1 MWIIY
6 MGSYEV
12 DENGQLILKNM
23 LPGRYSLFEVQAP
36 EGYEKLASA
45 IQFEITENGG
55 IVLGESAEIEE
66 LVYIEE
72 NVLFIKN
79 SKEPEPTATPT
90 PEPTATPTPEPTA
103 TPTPEPT
110 ATPTPEPTA
119 TPTPEP
125 TATPTPEPT
134 ATPTP
139 EPTATP
145 MLEST
150 ATPTPEPTATPTP
163 YIDTEIINNLP
174 KTGDNTNIGVYVC
187 FLVASIFG
195 LVVCKKRKM

>member
-1 MWIIY
+1 MTGAKFELYVKVFEHLDASDEADVGEELIIY

-90 PEPTATPTPEPTA
+90 PEPTATPTP
-103 TPTPEPT
+103 
-110 ATPTPEPTA
+110 
-119 TPTPEP
+119 
-125 TATPTPEPT
+125 
-134 ATPTP
+134 
-139 EPTATP
+139 
-145 MLEST
+145 
-150 ATPTPEPTATPTP
+150 